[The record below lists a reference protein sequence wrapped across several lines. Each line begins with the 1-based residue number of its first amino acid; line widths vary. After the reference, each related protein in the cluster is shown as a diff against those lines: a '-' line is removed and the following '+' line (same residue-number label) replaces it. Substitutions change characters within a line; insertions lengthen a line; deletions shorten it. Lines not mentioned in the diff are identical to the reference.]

1 MATVAPTRR
10 SNMADI
16 AVEQKIVKTPM
27 KYKRNDDKEALELE
41 KNLKERDLA
50 LGKIQEEAE
59 DIAETEALAPE
70 EKTFK
75 KRYGDLRRHN
85 QEKEKSYQ
93 DEIFKLKQQ
102 LTDTATKEIKL
113 PKSDEEIAKW
123 SEEYP
128 DVAKIVESIATKKA
142 KELDSSLEERMKLIA
157 DREANATRATAEAEL
172 MRIHPDFDTIRNDQE
187 FHDWVEAQPRWVQQA
202 LYENESDSRSAA
214 RAIDLYKVDM
224 GITETPTKKKP
235 DASKEAAKA
244 VTRGSSNAPSATKS
258 GQANQIRESDVA
270 KMKGHQFA
278 ANEEAITEA
287 IRSGNFIYD
296 MSRPNS

>member
-16 AVEQKIVKTPM
+16 AVEQKITKTPI
-27 KYKRNDDKEALELE
+27 KYKRNDDKDALELE
-41 KNLKERDLA
+41 KNLRERDVA
-50 LGKIQEEAE
+50 LGRVKEEEE
-59 DIAETEALAPE
+59 DAAETESLAPE

-113 PKSDEEIAKW
+113 PKSDEEINEWAK
-123 SEEYP
+123 EYP

-157 DREANATRATAEAEL
+157 DREASATRATAEAEL
-172 MRIHPDFDTIRNDQE
+172 MTIHPDFDTIRNDQE

-202 LYENESDSRSAA
+202 LYENENDSRSAA

-224 GITETPTKKKP
+224 GITGTPTKKKP

-270 KMKGHQFA
+270 KMKGNQFA

-287 IRSGNFIYD
+287 IKSGNFIYD

>member
-1 MATVAPTRR
+1 
-10 SNMADI
+10 MADI

-27 KYKRNDDKEALELE
+27 KYTRNNDREALELE
-41 KNLKERDLA
+41 KNLNERDLA
-50 LGKIQEEAE
+50 LGKVKEEEE
-59 DIAETEALAPE
+59 DVAETEALAPE

-113 PKSDEEIAKW
+113 PKSDEEINEWAK
-123 SEEYP
+123 EYP

-187 FHDWVEAQPRWVQQA
+187 FHDWVEEQPRWVQQA
-202 LYENESDSRSAA
+202 LYENENDSRSAA
-214 RAIDLYKVDM
+214 RAIDLYKIDM
-224 GITETPTKKKP
+224 GITEIPTKKKT

-244 VTRGSSNAPSATKS
+244 VTRGNSNAPSSTKG

-278 ANEEAITEA
+278 ANEATITEA
-287 IRSGNFIYD
+287 IKSGNFIYD
-296 MSRPNS
+296 LTRPNS

>member
-1 MATVAPTRR
+1 M
-10 SNMADI
+10 
-16 AVEQKIVKTPM
+16 
-27 KYKRNDDKEALELE
+27 
-41 KNLKERDLA
+41 
-50 LGKIQEEAE
+50 
-59 DIAETEALAPE
+59 
-70 EKTFK
+70 
-75 KRYGDLRRHN
+75 RRHN

-113 PKSDEEIAKW
+113 PKSDEEINEWAK
-123 SEEYP
+123 EYP

-157 DREANATRATAEAEL
+157 DREAQATRATAEAEL

-187 FHDWVEAQPRWVQQA
+187 FHDWVEVQPRWVQQA
-202 LYENESDSRSAA
+202 LYENENDSKSAA

-224 GITETPTKKKP
+224 GLTETPTKKKP
-235 DASKEAAKA
+235 DASKEAARA
-244 VTRGSSNAPSATKS
+244 VTRGATNAPSATKS

-278 ANEEAITEA
+278 ANEEAISEA

-296 MSRPNS
+296 VSRPNG